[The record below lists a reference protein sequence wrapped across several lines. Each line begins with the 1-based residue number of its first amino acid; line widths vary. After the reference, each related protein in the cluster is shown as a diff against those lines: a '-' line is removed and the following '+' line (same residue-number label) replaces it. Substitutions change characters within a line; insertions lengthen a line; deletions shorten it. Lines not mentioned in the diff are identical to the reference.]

1 MENIP
6 RPDSVTER
14 KIGGT
19 TYIVSSYGEK
29 ISRTVIK
36 NKLLRLIEARAAEEF
51 SEKDNRK
58 DQNYG

>member
-1 MENIP
+1 MENTP

-36 NKLLRLIEARAAEEF
+36 KKLLRLIEARAAEEI
-51 SEKDNRK
+51 SEKENRK
-58 DQNYG
+58 D